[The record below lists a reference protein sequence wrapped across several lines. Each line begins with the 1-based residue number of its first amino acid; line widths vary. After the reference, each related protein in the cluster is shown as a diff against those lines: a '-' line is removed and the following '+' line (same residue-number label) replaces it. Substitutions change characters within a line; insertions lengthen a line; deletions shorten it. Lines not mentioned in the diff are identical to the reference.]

1 MHHIDVPTTEDL
13 NALMDERG
21 PDRVTI
27 YLHTSPLP
35 SDATQCRRDLKNR
48 AKDVEHRL
56 TSPHSKVIVDK
67 LLGLV
72 DDEEF
77 WREQCHSLAIFA
89 SETTLRTFRL
99 PAPVPE
105 RVTVSDRFE
114 VGALCTASTFPRSA
128 FVLAVSESKSRLV
141 EVSSNGSGRT
151 LDIAGLPVD
160 PIVMQRNDSDDR
172 APMPRPQGS
181 SGERVEIQKYLRLAQ
196 EAIIPTIRHSGQP
209 LILATS
215 KQLAHQYEAI
225 NTYERLVP
233 QIIEGNFD
241 VASDA
246 DLAAKAEPILDELA
260 RETIDK
266 WREEYDLRESQGRG
280 ALDVTDIARAS
291 IMGAVESLMIDMSA
305 NVRGTL
311 NEDDATVHLSEGE
324 QDGDY
329 SLLDELAARV
339 LRGGGKVIPVQ
350 GDGLVPRG
358 SQAAAILRY
367 GLT

>member
-13 NALMDERG
+13 LALTEERG

-35 SDATQCRRDLKNR
+35 HDAIQCRRDLKVR

-56 TSPHSKVIVDK
+56 TSPHAKVIVDK

-105 RVTVSDRFE
+105 RVAVADRFE
-114 VGALCTASTFPRSA
+114 VGPLCVAAIFPRSA

-141 EVSSNGSGRT
+141 EVSANGSGRT
-151 LDIAGLPVD
+151 LPIDGLPVD

-225 NTYERLVP
+225 NTYEHLVP

-241 VASDA
+241 SMSDA
-246 DLAAKAEPILDELA
+246 ELASRSEPILDEVNRKTL
-260 RETIDK
+260 EK

-291 IMGAVESLMIDMSA
+291 VMGAVESLMIDMSA

-311 NEDDATVHLSEGE
+311 NDADATVHLSQGE
-324 QDGDY
+324 EDGDY

-339 LRGGGKVIPVQ
+339 LQSGGKVFPVA
-350 GDGLVPRG
+350 GDSLPRG

-367 GLT
+367 ALT